1 MVSDPD
7 TIPDAI
13 VVGAG
18 PAGLTAAIY
27 LGRFRRR
34 CLILEDGQ
42 SRARWIPTSHNIPGF
57 AAGIGGSQF
66 LSSLKD
72 QALKYGAQLRRAS
85 VTDITVEGDL
95 FSLRTE
101 QGTHR
106 GRFVLL
112 ATGVKDHL
120 PAIKGA
126 SEAILRSL
134 VRFCP
139 ICDAFE
145 AIDKRIAVI
154 GDGALGEREVA
165 FLSHYSDR
173 VTLLHLGGP
182 LPGADMRPASRGD
195 IERIVIDLADLH
207 LLKDRVVLS
216 SAAGERTFDV
226 VYLALGCSSQN
237 QLALRLNARCDEHG
251 SLIVDV
257 HQQTTVPR
265 LYAAGDVVRGL
276 NQVVVA
282 TAESAIA
289 ATDIHNKLRKIDVSE
304 H

>member
-1 MVSDPD
+1 MIDPD
-7 TIPDAI
+7 TIQDAI

-18 PAGLTAAIY
+18 PAGLMAAIY

-34 CLILEDGQ
+34 CLVLNDGE

-57 AAGIGGSQF
+57 AAGIGGDEF
-66 LSSLKD
+66 LLSLQE
-72 QALKYGAQLRRAS
+72 QASKYGAQLRRAS
-85 VTDITVEGDL
+85 VTGITVDDDL
-95 FSLRTE
+95 FCVRTA
-101 QGTHR
+101 QDTHR
-106 GRFVLL
+106 SRFVLL

-120 PAIKGA
+120 PVIKGA

-154 GDGALGEREVA
+154 GDGALGEREA
-165 FLSHYSDR
+165 TFLSHYSDR
-173 VTLLHLGGP
+173 VTLLHVGP
-182 LPGADMRPASRGD
+182 PDSGSDERPPAVRG
-195 IERIVIDLADLH
+195 IERVVIDLSQLR
-207 LLKDRVVLS
+207 LLEDRVVLNTP
-216 SAAGERTFDV
+216 AGERSFDV

-237 QLALRLNARCDEHG
+237 QLARSLNARCDDQG
-251 SLIVDV
+251 ALVV
-257 HQQTTVPR
+257 NAHQETTVPR

-282 TAESAIA
+282 AAESAIA
-289 ATDIHNKLRKIDVSE
+289 ATDIHNKLRAKT
-304 H
+304 